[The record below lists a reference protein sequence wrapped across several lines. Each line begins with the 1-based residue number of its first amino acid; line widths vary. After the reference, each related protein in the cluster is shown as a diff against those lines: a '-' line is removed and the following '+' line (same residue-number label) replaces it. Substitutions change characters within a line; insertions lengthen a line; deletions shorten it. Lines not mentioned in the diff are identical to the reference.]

1 MATLLEQARQARRQT
16 KLLGSPQ
23 ARRARLAKP
32 QVPRAVERAY
42 FDYLRKVFAAM
53 HSAIMLRVAPL
64 LPAAI
69 DRSRQLVDR
78 ADSAEV
84 PLRELDAVRIELTN
98 GVLTPDGLGQRIREF
113 GQQTTTY
120 QGSELQ
126 SQIKRGLGV
135 QSPIMSDATIGP
147 LLRDWISENV
157 RLIKTIGSEHFGQI
171 ERLIA
176 SGTSSGRRHEEI
188 RQQIVDRFGVTQR
201 RAALI
206 ARDQVGKFYGQ
217 VTRARNRELGIKRYT
232 WRTSLDERVRPEHVE
247 REGKVYEWTDP
258 PADGHPGYPINCRC
272 TAEPILVD
280 VLEQLEKEEAA
291 DRERLQAL
299 EKPEPEKPV
308 ELEKPPELPPLLKPI
323 PTGNVGAEVVRDFPK
338 VADAMGTS
346 LHVDRM
352 RSDQQRD
359 HVADLEKVPAELLEA
374 FRDSGGSFRLGPG
387 AAYEVALKSKPPAAA
402 LDDRPRGYAA
412 GKTRRDVP
420 GWYSPRTSEIAI
432 GDMAHGSTSVAVHEL
447 GHAVDAQVFGVTYK
461 ETPGYLAGRQN
472 RLAAEYT
479 ARIQAAREAGRTEP
493 TEREQRELAAL
504 ELFNRDLRRKQD
516 AFHREHAKWAKAEQR
531 PGYYTQGYRYEYRWD
546 PKIGGTKLAAR
557 KVGDIRDGINEAWA
571 EIFGTYFGAGKA
583 AAEEK
588 FSPGMVK
595 ALEGVVAHASDWK
608 PKASKRKPKESK

>member
-1 MATLLEQARQARRQT
+1 MATLLDQARQARRQA

-42 FDYLRKVFAAM
+42 FAYLRKAFAAI
-53 HSAIMLRVAPL
+53 HSAIMLRVVPL
-64 LPAAI
+64 IPAAV

-98 GVLTPDGLGQRIREF
+98 GVLTPDGLGQKIREF

-126 SQIKRGLGV
+126 SQIKRGLGI
-135 QSPIMSDATIGP
+135 QSPIMSDSTIGP
-147 LLRDWISENV
+147 LLREWISENV
-157 RLIKTIGSEHFGQI
+157 RLIKTIGSEHFGTI

-176 SGTSSGRRHEEI
+176 AGTSSGRRHEEI

-217 VTRARNRELGIKRYT
+217 VTRARNKELGIKRYT

-280 VLEQLEKEEAA
+280 VLETLEKEEQV

-299 EKPEPEKPV
+299 EKPEPEKPL
-308 ELEKPPELPPLLKPI
+308 ELEKPPELPPLLRPM

-346 LHVDRM
+346 LHVDA
-352 RSDQQRD
+352 QRNEQHRALLGELD
-359 HVADLEKVPAELLEA
+359 RVPREALEA
-374 FRDSGGSFRLGPG
+374 FKETGGSFRIGPG
-387 AAYEVALKSKPPAAA
+387 AAYEVALKSKPEGAD
-402 LDDRPRGYAA
+402 LDRRPRGYAE
-412 GKTRRDVP
+412 GQTMRDP
-420 GWYSPRTSEIAI
+420 AGWYHPSHHEIAA
-432 GDMAHGSTSVAVHEL
+432 GDKSHGSDGIAAHEL
-447 GHAVDAQVFGVTYK
+447 GHALDARVFGVTY
-461 ETPGYLAGRQN
+461 EQPTTFAFRRYQRDIDDLRARTRGRSES
-472 RLAAEYT
+472 EYT
-479 ARIQAAREAGRTEP
+479 AKERAELKELGSRLDARTKAV
-493 TEREQRELAAL
+493 
-504 ELFNRDLRRKQD
+504 K
-516 AFHREHAKWAKAEQR
+516 AFHREHERWVKGGRR
-531 PGYYTQGYRYEYRWD
+531 PGYYTQGYEYSYP
-546 PKIGGTKLAAR
+546 PKPDGTRGEELKAR
-557 KVGDIRDGINEAWA
+557 KTGDIRDGISETWA
-571 EIFGTYFGAGKA
+571 EVFGSYFGSSKEKA
-583 AAEEK
+583 LDQ
-588 FSPGMVK
+588 FSPGLVK
-595 ALEGVVAHASDWK
+595 AMEQVVTHSVGWK
-608 PKASKRKPKESK
+608 PPKAKRKPKEEP